1 MFNKSFGGGNRALPF
16 EEITPQQ
23 VEQKR
28 TSNEQVLIVDVREP
42 YEYAEGHIPGS
53 KLIPLGQLTAHLDE
67 LGSKDEEVIMVCRS
81 GGRSG
86 QASQQLVGLGYKKVL
101 NMQGGMLAWQKS
113 GLPTE

>member
-1 MFNKSFGGGNRALPF
+1 MLNNLFGGGNKALPF

-28 TSNEQVLIVDVREP
+28 NGNAQVLIVDVREP

-53 KLIPLGQLTAHLDE
+53 KLIPLGQLTAHLNE
-67 LGSKDEEVIMVCRS
+67 LGSKDEEMIMVCRS

-86 QASQQLVGLGYKKVL
+86 QASHQLAGLGYKKVL
-101 NMQGGMLAWQKS
+101 NMQGGMLAWQRA